1 MILHFVLKPCIFIQ
15 ALFYYSQ
22 IYLCPHFIFG
32 LKICLTSLLLDSI
45 NVVPVAMVMHLSLN
59 LQRYRKK
66 FQKTKVAIEIFVKY
80 FIKP

>member
-1 MILHFVLKPCIFIQ
+1 MQQSFIQ

-45 NVVPVAMVMHLSLN
+45 NVVPLSSHGHALIIKSTT
-59 LQRYRKK
+59 LQQKN
-66 FQKTKVAIEIFVKY
+66 FQKTKVAIEILVKY